1 MRFDGTLE
9 DDQAELENYP
19 LWNWHRYAIT
29 VGKLFTHVPLS
40 PNSIILVL
48 VKGCCGGSIAIA
60 TGLAES
66 NMAAYLRVCD

>member
-1 MRFDGTLE
+1 MATLE

-29 VGKLFTHVPLS
+29 VGKLFTTVPLS

-48 VKGCCGGSIAIA
+48 VKGGCAWWLYRCRYGSD
-60 TGLAES
+60 GK
-66 NMAAYLRVCD
+66 